1 MLQERDF
8 PVFLLVSFLLV
19 RSIWVRFVA
28 VWSPG
33 LFFGSISPNQQKSGG
48 GAGKTQRPGR
58 GGDTTCSSNS
68 VNSRSGFVSLIRHD
82 HVLAAVQKVPDSSQV
97 SRPKGRAQNS
107 FYCLK
112 NQANE
117 AQIRTKGAE
126 GRQSSNSTKAKGKS
140 FSMLVSFPL
149 CFQKTQ
155 LHPPPDEIK
164 LILRLATSLS
174 R

>member
-1 MLQERDF
+1 MWFGRQ
-8 PVFLLVSFLLV
+8 VCFL
-19 RSIWVRFVA
+19 A
-28 VWSPG
+28 QSPRTSRNRAAELG
-33 LFFGSISPNQQKSGG
+33 KHSARWGG
-48 GAGKTQRPGR
+48 H
-58 GGDTTCSSNS
+58 TTRSSNG

-97 SRPKGRAQNS
+97 SWPKGRAQNS
-107 FYCLK
+107 FFCLK
-112 NQANE
+112 NQANG

-140 FSMLVSFPL
+140 FSTLVSFPL

-164 LILRLATSLS
+164 SILRLATSLS